1 VVYDDDRFS
10 EAELAVLIAE
20 PMLVVVEIEGGEIA
34 QSPDFDQM
42 TVKELKALCTR
53 LEIAIPAGAKK
64 TDLIE
69 LLKTNTNTP
78 PEL

>member
-1 VVYDDDRFS
+1 
-10 EAELAVLIAE
+10 
-20 PMLVVVEIEGGEIA
+20 
-34 QSPDFDQM
+34 M

-69 LLKTNTNTP
+69 LLKTNTDTP